1 MEKDKKVKVILFA
14 GLILFAVL
22 AMLWEDPVSFE
33 GQEEQYAIK
42 KSEPK
47 EEKERLD
54 KRDIYKLKP
63 KKEDNMQP
71 IDGKESSE
79 LALQFTGYDAADPAY
94 DWLQGEDWTRF
105 KEAVAV
111 YLEKKELKE
120 VTTVHVQADSQQ
132 KISDYMRYLYF
143 DVDYQTESSD
153 RLVIQ
158 ATCVIRNVS
167 EVRASFSKYSSNGYD
182 NKDDYEIMCEIEQMR
197 HLLTTYPEQF
207 PDVATGRMVEKL
219 SKKMKMPKSTVGEY
233 LTISKNLGKDAME
246 KFETG
251 ELKKSAAVQMS
262 ALPKEEQKELVSAGR
277 LSHKEIKEYKDQKAQ
292 IQNPGEPM
300 KKTETSCEHR
310 QIERE
315 PVSTIGEEIGITDS
329 PFPKMKNMEER
340 EAFVNSYKK
349 WCVWCKNEFTE
360 ETFYRY
366 NLPDGS
372 SIIVKEYPYSDYWDS
387 TKERIGKQM
396 YLWFPKMKHFKN
408 AEANMTQIKEHL
420 KNLNKDL

>member
-1 MEKDKKVKVILFA
+1 
-14 GLILFAVL
+14 
-22 AMLWEDPVSFE
+22 
-33 GQEEQYAIK
+33 
-42 KSEPK
+42 
-47 EEKERLD
+47 
-54 KRDIYKLKP
+54 
-63 KKEDNMQP
+63 
-71 IDGKESSE
+71 
-79 LALQFTGYDAADPAY
+79 
-94 DWLQGEDWTRF
+94 
-105 KEAVAV
+105 
-111 YLEKKELKE
+111 
-120 VTTVHVQADSQQ
+120 
-132 KISDYMRYLYF
+132 
-143 DVDYQTESSD
+143 
-153 RLVIQ
+153 
-158 ATCVIRNVS
+158 
-167 EVRASFSKYSSNGYD
+167 
-182 NKDDYEIMCEIEQMR
+182 
-197 HLLTTYPEQF
+197 
-207 PDVATGRMVEKL
+207 
-219 SKKMKMPKSTVGEY
+219 MKMPKSTVGEY

-292 IQNPGEPM
+292 IQNPGEPT

-310 QIERE
+310 EIERE

-366 NLPDGS
+366 NLSDGS

-396 YLWFPKMKHFKN
+396 YLWFPQMKHFKN
-408 AEANMTQIKEHL
+408 AETNMTQIKEHL

>member
-14 GLILFAVL
+14 GLILLAVL

-63 KKEDNMQP
+63 KKEDNMHP

-158 ATCVIRNVS
+158 ATC
-167 EVRASFSKYSSNGYD
+167 D
-182 NKDDYEIMCEIEQMR
+182 
-197 HLLTTYPEQF
+197 TY
-207 PDVATGRMVEKL
+207 K
-219 SKKMKMPKSTVGEY
+219 EY
-233 LTISKNLGKDAME
+233 LRFS
-246 KFETG
+246 FEVQYG
-251 ELKKSAAVQMS
+251 E
-262 ALPKEEQKELVSAGR
+262 
-277 LSHKEIKEYKDQKAQ
+277 
-292 IQNPGEPM
+292 
-300 KKTETSCEHR
+300 
-310 QIERE
+310 
-315 PVSTIGEEIGITDS
+315 
-329 PFPKMKNMEER
+329 
-340 EAFVNSYKK
+340 
-349 WCVWCKNEFTE
+349 
-360 ETFYRY
+360 
-366 NLPDGS
+366 
-372 SIIVKEYPYSDYWDS
+372 
-387 TKERIGKQM
+387 
-396 YLWFPKMKHFKN
+396 
-408 AEANMTQIKEHL
+408 
-420 KNLNKDL
+420 

>member
-1 MEKDKKVKVILFA
+1 MAKIENIF
-14 GLILFAVL
+14 
-22 AMLWEDPVSFE
+22 
-33 GQEEQYAIK
+33 
-42 KSEPK
+42 KSEVKKADPHPK
-47 EEKERLD
+47 RVTKWIHYSKLNLDQGNYRFGESEEKQKRTRERAESLADLIELD
-54 KRDIYKLKP
+54 GEVLQELIVSKTDTDSYQIIAGNHRYLACKILV
-63 KKEDNMQP
+63 EER
-71 IDGKESSE
+71 GKEKFAF
-79 LALQFTGYDAADPAY
+79 LP
-94 DWLQGEDWTRF
+94 
-105 KEAVAV
+105 
-111 YLEKKELKE
+111 
-120 VTTVHVQADSQQ
+120 
-132 KISDYMRYLYF
+132 
-143 DVDYQTESSD
+143 
-153 RLVIQ
+153 
-158 ATCVIRNVS
+158 CVIRNVS

-340 EAFVNSYKK
+340 EAFVNNYKK
-349 WCVWCKNEFTE
+349 WCVWCKNDFTE

-408 AEANMTQIKEHL
+408 AETNMTQIKEHL

>member
-1 MEKDKKVKVILFA
+1 MD
-14 GLILFAVL
+14 
-22 AMLWEDPVSFE
+22 
-33 GQEEQYAIK
+33 
-42 KSEPK
+42 
-47 EEKERLD
+47 
-54 KRDIYKLKP
+54 
-63 KKEDNMQP
+63 
-71 IDGKESSE
+71 
-79 LALQFTGYDAADPAY
+79 
-94 DWLQGEDWTRF
+94 
-105 KEAVAV
+105 
-111 YLEKKELKE
+111 
-120 VTTVHVQADSQQ
+120 
-132 KISDYMRYLYF
+132 
-143 DVDYQTESSD
+143 
-153 RLVIQ
+153 
-158 ATCVIRNVS
+158 
-167 EVRASFSKYSSNGYD
+167 
-182 NKDDYEIMCEIEQMR
+182 
-197 HLLTTYPEQF
+197 
-207 PDVATGRMVEKL
+207 
-219 SKKMKMPKSTVGEY
+219 
-233 LTISKNLGKDAME
+233 
-246 KFETG
+246 
-251 ELKKSAAVQMS
+251 ELKKRLQTIAELKLMKAPITEY
-262 ALPKEEQKELVSAGR
+262 LKEELVSAGR

>member
-132 KISDYMRYLYF
+132 KISDYMRY
-143 DVDYQTESSD
+143 SCKNMD
-153 RLVIQ
+153 RCLFQNTMNISV
-158 ATCVIRNVS
+158 
-167 EVRASFSKYSSNGYD
+167 GLP
-182 NKDDYEIMCEIEQMR
+182 MR
-197 HLLTTYPEQF
+197 GWICIINRKRY
-207 PDVATGRMVEKL
+207 
-219 SKKMKMPKSTVGEY
+219 
-233 LTISKNLGKDAME
+233 
-246 KFETG
+246 
-251 ELKKSAAVQMS
+251 KKSSIRIM
-262 ALPKEEQKELVSAGR
+262 
-277 LSHKEIKEYKDQKAQ
+277 
-292 IQNPGEPM
+292 
-300 KKTETSCEHR
+300 
-310 QIERE
+310 
-315 PVSTIGEEIGITDS
+315 ITLCLITVHIPS
-329 PFPKMKNMEER
+329 
-340 EAFVNSYKK
+340 
-349 WCVWCKNEFTE
+349 
-360 ETFYRY
+360 
-366 NLPDGS
+366 
-372 SIIVKEYPYSDYWDS
+372 
-387 TKERIGKQM
+387 
-396 YLWFPKMKHFKN
+396 
-408 AEANMTQIKEHL
+408 
-420 KNLNKDL
+420 KDLIKRPF